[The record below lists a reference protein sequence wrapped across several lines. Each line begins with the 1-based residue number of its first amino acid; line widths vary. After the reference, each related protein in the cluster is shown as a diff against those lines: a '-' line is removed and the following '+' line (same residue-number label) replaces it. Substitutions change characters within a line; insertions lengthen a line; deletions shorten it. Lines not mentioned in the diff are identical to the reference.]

1 MDGWTIRVL
10 WHFEHA
16 DSGYIMPQFKQRRL
30 ETVQEFWQMT
40 LKSTQFISILCST
53 VNKELQG
60 IQTGESSSLKKYE
73 WVKYV

>member
-16 DSGYIMPQFKQRRL
+16 DSGYIMPQFKQKRL

-40 LKSTQFISILCST
+40 LKIYTIYQYIMFYS
-53 VNKELQG
+53 
-60 IQTGESSSLKKYE
+60 
-73 WVKYV
+73 